1 MILRTERVEQT
12 TDGDER
18 VALVKD
24 VVLTPGALPLGMVR
38 KRLPDRESSKGT
50 VLLVHGF
57 GQNRYTWHSSRRS
70 FSAYLAARGFDVF
83 NVDLRGQGRS
93 RRFGA
98 TRPDLLD
105 DHVREDLPACA
116 HEAMRLSGDDR
127 VFFLGHSMGGLISYG
142 AAATLREHVRGI
154 CTMGSPFRFGMGTS
168 PLLAFLMAVIGA
180 VRFTGLF
187 DGNPAVPLA
196 VLGRHMRRRR
206 GLWDTRAIPMP
217 IRGWVPGKIESDVLD
232 EYLNR
237 AFDRTSLALAF
248 DIFRSSGPAGLRSLD
263 GQIDYATAFATLDRP
278 LLVIAGSE
286 DHLAPPASVRPAFE
300 ESRSTDKTYR
310 VFPLGHLDLI
320 VAREAPTTVWTTVAH
335 WLEKR

>member
-1 MILRTERVEQT
+1 MILRTERVDQI
-12 TDGDER
+12 TDGDHR

-38 KRLPDRESSKGT
+38 KRLPDAEPRGT

-57 GQNRYTWHSSRRS
+57 GQNRYTWHASKRS
-70 FSAYLAARGFDVF
+70 FSAYLAAEGWDVF

-105 DHVREDLPACA
+105 DHVQEDLPACA
-116 HEAMRLSGDDR
+116 HEAMKLSGTDR
-127 VFFLGHSMGGLISYG
+127 VFLIGHSMGGLISYG

-154 CTMGSPFRFGMGTS
+154 CTIGSPFRFGLGTS
-168 PLLAFLMAVIGA
+168 PVLAFLAAIVGA

-196 VLGRHMRRRR
+196 LLGRHMRRRR
-206 GLWDTRAIPMP
+206 GLWDTRAVPMP

-237 AFDRTSLALAF
+237 AFDRTSIALAF
-248 DIFRSSGPAGLRSLD
+248 DILRSSGPAGGLRSLD
-263 GQIDYATAFATLDRP
+263 GQIDYAMAFATLDRP
-278 LLVIAGSE
+278 LLVIAGTE
-286 DHLAPPASVRPAFE
+286 DHLAPPASVRPGFE
-300 ESRSTDKTYR
+300 ESRSSDKTYR
-310 VFPLGHLDLI
+310 EFPLGHLDLI
-320 VAREAPTTVWTTVAH
+320 VAREAPTTVWSTVAH
-335 WLEKR
+335 WLDRR